1 MGMKWVAG
9 WLRAE
14 DTWRGAGAG
23 LVAGVAYLAAQALDL
38 RLFPTRTD
46 DLAIHGRLFSA
57 DPRRWRPIGAL
68 LHLSFGAFLGALY
81 AGWPRRRLTA
91 HRAPWRAG
99 VLFLQAENAVLYPLL
114 ALLHR
119 LHPAWRTG
127 LLESY
132 YRPLTAAQQVWRH
145 AVFGAVLG
153 ALLGRPRR

>member
-1 MGMKWVAG
+1 MRRLLD
-9 WLRAE
+9 WLRAA
-14 DTWRGAGAG
+14 DTWRGIAAG
-23 LVAGVAYLAAQALDL
+23 LVAGVAYLAAQTLDL
-38 RLFPTRTD
+38 RLLPTRTD
-46 DLAIHGRLFSA
+46 DLAIPGRLFSA
-57 DPRRWRPIGAL
+57 APRLWRPIGAL
-68 LHLSFGAFLGALY
+68 MHLVFGAFLGALY

-91 HRAPWRAG
+91 RRAPWEAG
-99 VLFLQAENAVLYPLL
+99 VLFLLVENAVLYPLL

-145 AVFGAVLG
+145 AVFGAALG

>member
-1 MGMKWVAG
+1 VAG
-9 WLRAE
+9 
-14 DTWRGAGAG
+14 G
-23 LVAGVAYLAAQALDL
+23 AYLAAQALDL
-38 RLFPTRTD
+38 RLRPARTD

-81 AGWPRRRLTA
+81 AGRPRRRLTRPTGPTA
-91 HRAPWRAG
+91 HLPPWAAG
-99 VLFLQAENAVLYPLL
+99 VLFLQLENALLYPLL

-132 YRPLTAAQQVWRH
+132 YRPLPAAQQVWRH

-153 ALLGRPRR
+153 ALLGRPVAHGPRSVPCAR